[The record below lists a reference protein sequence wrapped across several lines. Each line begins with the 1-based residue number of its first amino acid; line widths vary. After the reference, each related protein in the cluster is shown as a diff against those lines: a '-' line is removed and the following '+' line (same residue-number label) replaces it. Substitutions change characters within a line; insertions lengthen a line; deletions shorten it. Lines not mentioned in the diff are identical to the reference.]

1 MFIRIIQGCLI
12 LSVMIMF
19 IFMAIL
25 DQQYVK
31 FGFYASLC
39 MIVVFGLYCMM
50 GTQEFIDHMNEKHRN
65 K

>member
-1 MFIRIIQGCLI
+1 
-12 LSVMIMF
+12 
-19 IFMAIL
+19 MAIL